1 MRVLV
6 GNPSKRKTAR
16 AAPNSTARAAGSAM
30 EKYLI
35 AFRLSGD
42 HDDAWREVTAADRET
57 AQYVYDGL
65 LPLPDLHSIEL
76 YEWRPAADGAL
87 GLYAPGSYVVLLSK
101 P

>member
-1 MRVLV
+1 
-6 GNPSKRKTAR
+6 
-16 AAPNSTARAAGSAM
+16 M

-76 YEWRPAADGAL
+76 YEWRPAAEGAL
-87 GLYAPGSYVVLLSK
+87 GHRFRSSNHIKQLYRA
-101 P
+101 